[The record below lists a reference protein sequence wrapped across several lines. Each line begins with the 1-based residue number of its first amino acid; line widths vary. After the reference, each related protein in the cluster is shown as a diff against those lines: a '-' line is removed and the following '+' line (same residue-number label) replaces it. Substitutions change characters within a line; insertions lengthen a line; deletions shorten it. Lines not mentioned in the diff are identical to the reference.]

1 MLLLCLWHVC
11 NGIGYCYDDHGNQL
25 SNSPPSPELSSGD
38 GGEFGELLL
47 LPRPRAARLL
57 EKIGASLTE
66 ESAHFG
72 FGLREKSFPC
82 KNQSCRESR
91 DKHDGPL

>member
-25 SNSPPSPELSSGD
+25 SNSPPSPELSSGG

-47 LPRPRAARLL
+47 VPRPRAARLL
-57 EKIGASLTE
+57 EKSVLLRLRNVPISAS
-66 ESAHFG
+66 G
-72 FGLREKSFPC
+72 
-82 KNQSCRESR
+82 
-91 DKHDGPL
+91 

>member
-1 MLLLCLWHVC
+1 MGGQCYC
-11 NGIGYCYDDHGNQL
+11 CAYGTYARGTGYWCYDDHGNQL

-57 EKIGASLTE
+57 EKSVLLRLRNVPISAS
-66 ESAHFG
+66 G
-72 FGLREKSFPC
+72 
-82 KNQSCRESR
+82 
-91 DKHDGPL
+91 

>member
-38 GGEFGELLL
+38 GGELVSFFYF
-47 LPRPRAARLL
+47 PDRAQRA
-57 EKIGASLTE
+57 
-66 ESAHFG
+66 F
-72 FGLREKSFPC
+72 
-82 KNQSCRESR
+82 
-91 DKHDGPL
+91 